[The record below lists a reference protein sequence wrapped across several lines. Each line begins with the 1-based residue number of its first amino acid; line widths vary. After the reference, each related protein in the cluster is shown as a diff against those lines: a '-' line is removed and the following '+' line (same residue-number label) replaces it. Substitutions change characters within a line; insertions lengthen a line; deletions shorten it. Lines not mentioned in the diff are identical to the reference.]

1 MSVIELQASE
11 VGGESPGA
19 VPGDA
24 GFAALS
30 RLRDAAAQ
38 VLAQPWAGRPGPV
51 LGEALVELVTAERM
65 VAAAKALVLGAFD
78 ATGQHRVEG
87 HPSAAT
93 WVGATTK
100 ANPRQVKHQ
109 AQQARALREMPL
121 TEAAFASGRIGAEH
135 VAVLVRARTRD
146 VVDEFA
152 AAEADDRLREALD
165 RLSEPQRRT
174 LLLRYFG
181 NLEFSEIGRV
191 MQTPVNTV
199 LSHGRRG
206 LLMLRKL
213 LEEKPA

>member
-1 MSVIELQASE
+1 MMFSDRDATERLTRWVREHGGVLKAFLATTLRSETEAERGRDVDDLLQEVFVRAWEARERYRDQGSERSYLFRIADRLACDHLRRRGRERPIDPEAWRRVEPAASE
-11 VGGESPGA
+11 A
-19 VPGDA
+19 
-24 GFAALS
+24 
-30 RLRDAAAQ
+30 
-38 VLAQPWAGRPGPV
+38 GPV
-51 LGEALVELVTAERM
+51 EV
-65 VAAAKALVLGAFD
+65 
-78 ATGQHRVEG
+78 
-87 HPSAAT
+87 
-93 WVGATTK
+93 
-100 ANPRQVKHQ
+100 
-109 AQQARALREMPL
+109 
-121 TEAAFASGRIGAEH
+121 
-135 VAVLVRARTRD
+135 
-146 VVDEFA
+146 FA